1 MSRTSRA
8 ALVVFAAVIA
18 VLGLFHLFAPQLM
31 ASLAHTIH
39 GR

>member
-1 MSRTSRA
+1 VSRTSRA

-31 ASLAHTIH
+31 DSLRQAIH